1 MFKRTNIKKIN
12 QKAGLSPEG
21 DEEDEDYNP
30 YFNKLT
36 SLDNSSYSIKS
47 DNSKKNQD
55 AKNAKE
61 KSPLFKQSNDIKV
74 VYLGDTINE
83 EKYHTE
89 FKSTEKSQGKT
100 PQKPIENTSKTPQQ
114 KANEK
119 TPATTKN
126 ENEKAPSVKSTDKSQ
141 VGKTPQKP
149 AAETTK
155 TPQPKTN
162 TKTPI
167 SYKEEIVI
175 IEKEVVPVKQIEK
188 SQPKDTKTPKT
199 DPPNK
204 TPLQPKGHEKTP
216 SVDKKATPNPK
227 TPIEKKSPENPQSLN
242 KSNVKKPESV
252 PKKVIQVEDEPLFKK
267 TVTVKIAAP
276 KKDDADKKLMGSVAP
291 KDLRKVPSNINKTK
305 SQALSND
312 KWKVLNSKIKCQ
324 EPHKPWE
331 CDRGKNDKF
340 IKFFDGKQNFL
351 MRP

>member
-12 QKAGLSPEG
+12 QKSGLSPEG

-47 DNSKKNQD
+47 DTSKKNQD

-61 KSPLFKQSNDIKV
+61 KSPLFKQNNETKV
-74 VYLGDTINE
+74 VYYGDTINE

-89 FKSTEKSQGKT
+89 VKSTEKSQGKT
-100 PQKPIENTSKTPQQ
+100 PQKPIIENTSKTPQQ
-114 KANEK
+114 KNNEK
-119 TPATTKN
+119 TPATSKN
-126 ENEKAPSVKSTDKSQ
+126 ENENAPSVKSTDKSQ

-175 IEKEVVPVKQIEK
+175 IEKEVVPVKQVEK

-204 TPLQPKGHEKTP
+204 TPQQQKGHEKTP

-227 TPIEKKSPENPQSLN
+227 TPIEKRILKILKASINLMLKNLKAS
-242 KSNVKKPESV
+242 
-252 PKKVIQVEDEPLFKK
+252 PKKLS
-267 TVTVKIAAP
+267 
-276 KKDDADKKLMGSVAP
+276 KLKMS
-291 KDLRKVPSNINKTK
+291 L
-305 SQALSND
+305 
-312 KWKVLNSKIKCQ
+312 
-324 EPHKPWE
+324 
-331 CDRGKNDKF
+331 
-340 IKFFDGKQNFL
+340 
-351 MRP
+351 